1 MNDIITRTTELTKK
15 VPTLSASP
23 SAVSSSP
30 SISASSTTTTGV
42 NVSSFDWWTA
52 LKYGAIILILALLGL
67 NLFTYLGKATDV
79 TAQQIGPLA
88 SSVGSGISSTTK
100 QTVNVGAEGT
110 KSLTDVA
117 AGSLTSGISILEKGL
132 GGKNINDKDITLAQ
146 QNEPQADEAGSTTQ
160 GTRGKSGYCYI
171 GKDRNIRS
179 CIKVNQGDTCM
190 SGDIF
195 PTKDLCVN
203 PNLRQ
208 G

>member
-1 MNDIITRTTELTKK
+1 MNDIITKTTELTKK
-15 VPTLSASP
+15 LPTISASP
-23 SAVSSSP
+23 STVSP
-30 SISASSTTTTGV
+30 SLSAASTTTTGV
-42 NVSSFDWWTA
+42 GYSGFNWWTA
-52 LKYGAIILILALLGL
+52 LKYSAIILILAVLGL

-88 SSVGSGISSTTK
+88 SSVGSGVSSTAK
-100 QTVNVGAEGT
+100 QTINVGAEGT

-117 AGSLTSGISILEKGL
+117 AGSLTSGISILEKGV
-132 GGKNINDKDITLAQ
+132 GGKDINEKDITLAQ

-179 CIKVNQGDTCM
+179 CIKVNQADTCM